1 MKITWL
7 GHATWLIES
16 SEHQILIDPFLTG
29 NPSASCAAKDV
40 TAQTIL
46 VSHGH
51 SDHLGDAAE
60 IANRCGAMLVSNF
73 EIATWF
79 AEKHHVKN
87 TLGMNL
93 GGQAKM
99 PWGKVKM
106 TVAWHSS
113 LLPDGTNGG
122 NPGGFVLE
130 LDGKRIYYAGDTA
143 LFSDMSLIGRG
154 HLDVAILP
162 IGDLFTMGPDDCV
175 EATKY
180 LNPKFVLP
188 THYNTWPPIAQD
200 ANAWAE
206 SIRSQTSSTPVV
218 LKPGQSHTI

>member
-7 GHATWLIES
+7 GHSAWLIETAD
-16 SEHQILIDPFLTG
+16 HCILIDPFLTG
-29 NPSASCAAKDV
+29 NPSASCAAQGLRV
-40 TAQTIL
+40 QTIL
-46 VSHGH
+46 ISHGH
-51 SDHLGDAAE
+51 SDHIGDAAA
-60 IANRCGAMLVSNF
+60 IANRCGALLVANF
-73 EIATWF
+73 EIANWF

-93 GGQAKM
+93 GGQARM
-99 PWGKVKM
+99 PWGSMKM

-113 LLPDGTNGG
+113 ALPDGTNGG

-130 LDGKRIYYAGDTA
+130 LEGKRIYYAGDTA
-143 LFSDMSLIGRG
+143 LFSDMSLIGRPT
-154 HLDVAILP
+154 LDVAILP
-162 IGDLFTMGPDDCV
+162 IGDMFTMGPSDSV

-200 ANAWAE
+200 AFGWAE
-206 SIRSQTSSTPVV
+206 MIKSQTSATPV
-218 LKPGQSHTI
+218 LLQPGESKII

>member
-206 SIRSQTSSTPVV
+206 LIRSQTSSTPVV

>member
-113 LLPDGTNGG
+113 VLPDGTNGG

-206 SIRSQTSSTPVV
+206 LIRSQTSSTPVV